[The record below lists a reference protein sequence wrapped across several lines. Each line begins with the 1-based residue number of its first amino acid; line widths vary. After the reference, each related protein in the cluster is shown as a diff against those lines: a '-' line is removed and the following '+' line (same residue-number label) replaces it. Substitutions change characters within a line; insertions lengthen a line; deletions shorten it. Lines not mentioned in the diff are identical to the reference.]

1 MAGSLTPRVRGSAPR
16 DKNRGT
22 RTRLRRDR
30 RGAAALIAAIAAPVL
45 LISAAMGVE
54 VSHWATRQLDY
65 QRSADTAALAG
76 GAALARND
84 TPEQAAN
91 AAADV
96 AELSGI
102 AGGARSWSQASLVLT
117 DNLITVTI
125 TNGVHNSADP
135 AVLVSVQGA
144 VPLVF
149 SRLISTATQITLGAQ
164 AMAEL
169 GPQPCILTLGG
180 SGAGISASGN
190 VTMAMPGCAMYSDSS
205 ISMTGTV
212 TVNAAALY
220 ASGGI
225 RIGSNVNGTGTASA
239 VQYAGVAPL
248 SDPYAS
254 DSAVQNALAK
264 ASCAPTQPQPSP
276 DKNNAVTLTPNTCYG
291 SITISGSETL
301 VFNGAGLYTINGSLT
316 ATGNSTQNTS
326 IDGAGI
332 TIVSTGAL
340 SISGNFNNG
349 AVTLTAPT
357 AATAQNGAIPGILF
371 ASDTS
376 VASSVVGNAPIPFTG
391 LIYTPNA
398 TLSFNGTPTAASG
411 GCDKIIARSVS
422 MVGNAVLASACSNY
436 NLNSFGILPNNS
448 LVQLV
453 E

>member
-1 MAGSLTPRVRGSAPR
+1 MAGSPTPRVRGPAPTDGKSGAHACLWR
-16 DKNRGT
+16 N
-22 RTRLRRDR
+22 R

-45 LISAAMGVE
+45 LISVAMGVE
-54 VSHWATRQLDY
+54 VSHWATRKLDY

-76 GAALARND
+76 GVALARND
-84 TPEQAAN
+84 NPEQAAN

-102 AGGARSWSQASLVLT
+102 AGGARSWSWASLVLT

-135 AVLVSVQGA
+135 AVLVSVQGS
-144 VPLVF
+144 VPLLF
-149 SRLISTATQITLGAQ
+149 SRLITTATQITLGAS

-180 SGAGISASGN
+180 SGKGISAAGN
-190 VTMAMPGCAMYSDSS
+190 VTMAMPGCAMYSDSN

-212 TVNAAALY
+212 TINAAALY
-220 ASGGI
+220 AASGI
-225 RIGSNVNGTGTASA
+225 TISSNVSGTGTNPA

-264 ASCAPTQPQPSP
+264 ASCAPTQLPAISG
-276 DKNNAVTLTPNTCYG
+276 NTVTLNPNTCYG
-291 SITISGSETL
+291 SISISGNQTL
-301 VFNGAGLYTINGSLT
+301 VFNGAGLYTINGSLN
-316 ATGNSTQNTS
+316 ATGNSSQNTT

-340 SISGNFNNG
+340 SITGNFNNG

-357 AATAQNGAIPGILF
+357 IATAQNGAIPGILF

-376 VASSVVGNAPIPFTG
+376 VGSSVAGNAPIPFTG

-398 TLSFNGTPTAASG
+398 ALSFSGTPTSTSG
-411 GCDKIIARSVS
+411 GCDKVIAQSVS
-422 MVGNAVLASACSNY
+422 MVGNAVLASACSSY

>member
-1 MAGSLTPRVRGSAPR
+1 MAGRPTPRVPR
-16 DKNRGT
+16 
-22 RTRLRRDR
+22 LASRDR
-30 RGAAALIAAIAAPVL
+30 NSFARTHPWRDQRGAAALIAAIAAPVL

-54 VSHWATRQLDY
+54 VSHWATSTLDL

-102 AGGARSWSQASLVLT
+102 AGGTRSWSQANLVLT

-135 AVLVSVQGA
+135 AVLVAVQGS

-149 SRLISTATQITLGAQ
+149 SRLISTATEITLGAR

-180 SGAGISASGN
+180 SGNGVRASGN
-190 VTMAMPGCAMYSDSS
+190 VTMAMPGCAVYSDSS
-205 ISMTGTV
+205 ISMTGSV
-212 TVNAAALY
+212 TINAAALY
-220 ASGGI
+220 ASGTVG
-225 RIGSNVNGTGTASA
+225 IGSNVSGTGTDPA
-239 VQYAGVAPL
+239 VQYSGVAPL

-254 DSAVQNALAK
+254 DSAVQSALAK
-264 ASCAPTQPQPSP
+264 ASCAPTQLPAVSG
-276 DKNNAVTLTPNTCYG
+276 NTVTLTPNTCYG
-291 SITISGSETL
+291 SIAISGSQTL
-301 VFNGAGLYTINGSLT
+301 VFDGAGLYTINGSLT
-316 ATGNSTQNTS
+316 ATGNSSQNTS

-357 AATAQNGAIPGILF
+357 VATAQNGAIPGILF

-391 LIYTPNA
+391 LVYTPNA
-398 TLSFNGTPTAASG
+398 ALSFSGTPTSTSG
-411 GCDKIIARSVS
+411 GCDKVIARSVS

>member
-1 MAGSLTPRVRGSAPR
+1 MAGSPTPRVRGPAPT
-16 DKNRGT
+16 DGNSGT
-22 RTRLRRDR
+22 RARLRRDR
-30 RGAAALIAAIAAPVL
+30 RGAAALIVAIAAPVL
-45 LISAAMGVE
+45 LISVAMGVE
-54 VSHWATRQLDY
+54 VSHWATRKLDY

-125 TNGVHNSADP
+125 TNGIHNSADP
-135 AVLVSVQGA
+135 AVLVSVQGS
-144 VPLVF
+144 VPLLF
-149 SRLISTATQITLGAQ
+149 SRLITAATQVTLGAS

-180 SGAGISASGN
+180 SGNGVRASGN
-190 VTMAMPGCAMYSDSS
+190 VTMAMPGCAVYSDSS

-212 TVNAAALY
+212 TINAAALY
-220 ASGGI
+220 ASGSI
-225 RIGSNVNGTGTASA
+225 VMGSNVSGTGTNAA
-239 VQYAGVAPL
+239 VQYSGVAPL

-254 DSAVQNALAK
+254 DSAVQSALAK
-264 ASCAPTQPQPSP
+264 ASCAPTQLPAVSG
-276 DKNNAVTLTPNTCYG
+276 NTVTLTPNTCYG
-291 SITISGSETL
+291 SISISGSQTL

-316 ATGNSTQNTS
+316 ATGNSSQNTT

-357 AATAQNGAIPGILF
+357 IATAQNGSIPGILF

-376 VASSVVGNAPIPFTG
+376 VASSVAGNAPIPFTG

-398 TLSFNGTPTAASG
+398 ALSFSGTPTSTSG
-411 GCDKIIARSVS
+411 GCDKVIAQSVS

>member
-1 MAGSLTPRVRGSAPR
+1 MAGSPTPRVRGPAPTDGKSGAR
-16 DKNRGT
+16 ACLWRN
-22 RTRLRRDR
+22 R
-30 RGAAALIAAIAAPVL
+30 RGAAALIAAIAAPVV
-45 LISAAMGVE
+45 LISVALGVE
-54 VSHWATRQLDY
+54 VSHWATRKLDY
-65 QRSADTAALAG
+65 QRGADTAALAG

-102 AGGARSWSQASLVLT
+102 AGGARSWTPASLVLT

-125 TNGVHNSADP
+125 TNGIHNSADP
-135 AVLVSVQGA
+135 AVLVSVQGS
-144 VPLVF
+144 VPLLF
-149 SRLISTATQITLGAQ
+149 SRLITAATQITLGAN

-180 SGAGISASGN
+180 SGNGISASGN

-205 ISMTGTV
+205 ISMTGTD
-212 TVNAAALY
+212 TIDAAALY

-225 RIGSNVNGTGTASA
+225 RIGSNVSGTGTNPS

-248 SDPYAS
+248 SDPYAR
-254 DSAVQNALAK
+254 DNAVQSALAK
-264 ASCAPTQPQPSP
+264 ASCAPTQLPVVSG
-276 DKNNAVTLTPNTCYG
+276 NTVTLNPNTCYG
-291 SITISGSETL
+291 SISISGTQTL
-301 VFNGAGLYTINGSLT
+301 VFKGAGLYTINGSFN
-316 ATGNSTQNTS
+316 ATGSSSQNTA

-340 SISGNFNNG
+340 SITGHFNNG

-357 AATAQNGAIPGILF
+357 IATAQNGAIPGILF

-376 VASSVVGNAPIPFTG
+376 VGSSVAGNAPIPFTG

-398 TLSFNGTPTAASG
+398 ALSFSGTPTSTSG
-411 GCDKIIARSVS
+411 GCDKVIARSVS

-436 NLNSFGILPNNS
+436 DLNSFGILPNNS

>member
-1 MAGSLTPRVRGSAPR
+1 V
-16 DKNRGT
+16 
-22 RTRLRRDR
+22 
-30 RGAAALIAAIAAPVL
+30 V
-45 LISAAMGVE
+45 LISVAMGVE

-102 AGGARSWSQASLVLT
+102 AGGTRSWSPTSLVLA

-144 VPLVF
+144 VPLLF
-149 SRLISTATQITLGAQ
+149 SRLISPATQISLGAR

-180 SGAGISASGN
+180 TGNGISASGN
-190 VTMAMPGCAMYSDSS
+190 VTMAMGGCAMYSDSS
-205 ISMTGTV
+205 ISMTGSV

-225 RIGSNVNGTGTASA
+225 RIGSNVSGTGTNPA

-248 SDPYAS
+248 SDPYTK
-254 DSAVQNALAK
+254 DGAVQNALAK
-264 ASCAPTQPQPSP
+264 ASCAPTQLPVVSG
-276 DKNNAVTLTPNTCYG
+276 NTVTLTPNTCYG
-291 SITISGSETL
+291 SISISGSQTL

-316 ATGNSTQNTS
+316 ATGNSSQNTT

-357 AATAQNGAIPGILF
+357 VTTAQNGAIPGILF

-376 VASSVVGNAPIPFTG
+376 VASTVAGNAPIPFTG
-391 LIYTPNA
+391 LVYTPNA
-398 TLSFNGTPTAASG
+398 ALSFNGTPTAASG